1 MLGGTE
7 KQEKQDI
14 FNFTHSNKE
23 LHDLKSLEE
32 PSHKPMVEEPV
43 VAAQSRAVPQRNVF
57 EYHQSSEEE

>member
-32 PSHKPMVEEPV
+32 PSHKPKLEEPV
-43 VAAQSRAVPQRNVF
+43 VAA
-57 EYHQSSEEE
+57 